1 MLNKTYRRIACTIA
15 CCVPD
20 CGTARRRRNA
30 YEKSARE
37 NKLAIPMNT
46 RSGRG
51 TPRNVTRSG
60 FGGLG
65 SRVGSFTNITMRTEM
80 TAGIAARKRIIR
92 YEPSTVIA
100 APTVVRRTS
109 VSIGPAIAPLVSML
123 RWKPNALPRV
133 SAGVDSVSS
142 ASRGASRIPLPVR
155 SRTRI
160 PRNSGHD
167 PAKGNKTFIAVER
180 PYPVAT
186 NRFRFPAASD
196 SLPEKIF
203 MNETTLSE
211 SPSTSPR
218 IRALASR
225 TCVRKNGRMGRIIS
239 LLMSVKSDTTPST
252 TTFVVRPYARVR
264 RVTAMPSRRMEEER
278 HRNHRVHHD
287 EQGPLVPI
295 AAAVGHHG
303 GHDGGREDQGREL
316 ENLEVEGHRLRE
328 EQRNEHE
335 DGGHE
340 ERDLR
345 RGRRGHGH
353 AELHLVPVRH
363 QDRAPMLA
371 RVADD
376 RDDDD
381 PDEQIREAETR
392 LCRFQRADE
401 DLALDGDQCG
411 GDEEHRN
418 RERSRPSRTLLDL
431 RHGIEDVLVG
441 P

>member
-100 APTVVRRTS
+100 APTVVR
-109 VSIGPAIAPLVSML
+109 
-123 RWKPNALPRV
+123 
-133 SAGVDSVSS
+133 
-142 ASRGASRIPLPVR
+142 
-155 SRTRI
+155 
-160 PRNSGHD
+160 
-167 PAKGNKTFIAVER
+167 
-180 PYPVAT
+180 
-186 NRFRFPAASD
+186 
-196 SLPEKIF
+196 
-203 MNETTLSE
+203 
-211 SPSTSPR
+211 
-218 IRALASR
+218 
-225 TCVRKNGRMGRIIS
+225 KNGRMGRIIS

-252 TTFVVRPYARVR
+252 TTFAVRPYARVR

-363 QDRAPMLA
+363 
-371 RVADD
+371 
-376 RDDDD
+376 
-381 PDEQIREAETR
+381 
-392 LCRFQRADE
+392 
-401 DLALDGDQCG
+401 
-411 GDEEHRN
+411 
-418 RERSRPSRTLLDL
+418 
-431 RHGIEDVLVG
+431 
-441 P
+441 